1 MDIEHLTVETDP
13 AFEDIRFLE
22 DRFYA
27 YHVQQAGV
35 DDGRWLAILVRD
47 DPQTIRAGVEG

>member
-22 DRFYA
+22 DRLYA

-35 DDGRWLAILVRD
+35 DERRWLAILVRD
-47 DPQTIRAGVEG
+47 DPG